1 MQDTLTDTGGRETD
15 TALVLRKNP
24 AHNVLVHI
32 EAAKNSLADLANMYL
47 GTEAAGQSDAT
58 LDAKR
63 RDLQRF
69 LAFYER
75 LYKHDRPE
83 EWFVSVT
90 KAFLKALQQEKL
102 AQASRLY
109 KKQLAQASLVRIYA
123 TVRHFARWL
132 HRKFP
137 DLFPLGC
144 PTEGV
149 KPPAEPT
156 PDWKGLT
163 RLDEIRLHAAAQ
175 TLRARPGHGTNQGL
189 RNHALL
195 AVLLGSGLRVSEAL
209 SLDRDQYDGKGF
221 ARVRVKGGGIRDVVP
236 VHRDARQVLDAW
248 LAARQDDSPPLFIT
262 RTARRMSR
270 SEAAEAVRRIAAQ
283 ANGRLSG
290 EEKIDVSPHV
300 LRHTFLRKLAETK
313 GVHYAREASGHQSD
327 RYIWRYVKP
336 DQQTLAEAIDAL
348 E

>member
-1 MQDTLTDTGGRETD
+1 MPDTLTETGGRETD
-15 TALVLRKNP
+15 TSLVLRKNP
-24 AHNVLVHI
+24 AHNVLAHI
-32 EAAKNSLADLANMYL
+32 EQAKNSLAKLANMYL
-47 GTEAAGQSDAT
+47 VTEAAGQSQAT

-69 LAFYER
+69 LSFYQG
-75 LYKHDRPE
+75 LYRHDRPE

-90 KAFLKALQQEKL
+90 KAFVKALQQEK
-102 AQASRLY
+102 
-109 KKQLAQASLVRIYA
+109 LAQASLVRIYA

-144 PTEGV
+144 PTESV

-156 PDWKGLT
+156 ADWKGLT
-163 RLDEIRLHAAAQ
+163 RLDEIRLAAAAQ
-175 TLRARPGHGTNQGL
+175 TLRARPEHGTNQGL

-209 SLDRDQYDGKGF
+209 GLDRKQYTGKGF
-221 ARVRVKGGGIRDVVP
+221 ARVQVKGGGVRDFVP
-236 VHRDARQVLDAW
+236 LHRESRKVLDDW
-248 LAARQDDSPPLFIT
+248 LEARKEKAMPIFTT
-262 RTARRMSR
+262 RTGRRMSR
-270 SEAAEAVRRIAAQ
+270 REAAASIGRIAAQ
-283 ANGRLSG
+283 VNGRVSD

-336 DQQTLAEAIDAL
+336 DQQTLADAIDEL